1 MAVRDLIDRYG
12 GKALR
17 YSAVSIIGV
26 VTTEALLI
34 GLLVADVEP
43 WIANLLAVSIASLPV
58 YLLNRAWVWN
68 KSGAHSFSREVVPF
82 WGMSLLGLALSTIA
96 IVIVSNYTTATLV
109 IAFTNLAA
117 FGVLWVGKFMILEK
131 VLFKGGE
138 HEPLGEA
145 LAESEPWVAAPH
157 EDA

>member
-12 GKALR
+12 GKWLR
-17 YSAVSIIGV
+17 YSAVSVVGV
-26 VTTEALLI
+26 VVTEALLI
-34 GLLVADVEP
+34 GFLAADVEP
-43 WIANLLAVSIASLPV
+43 WIANVLAVSIASLPA

-68 KSGAHSFSREVVPF
+68 KSGAHSFKGEVAPF

-96 IVIVSNYTTATLV
+96 IVIVSDYTEATIV

-117 FGVLWVGKFMILEK
+117 FGVLWVAKFMVLEK
-131 VLFKGGE
+131 LLFT
-138 HEPLGEA
+138 HEPIGEA

>member
-1 MAVRDLIDRYG
+1 
-12 GKALR
+12 
-17 YSAVSIIGV
+17 VSVIGV
-26 VTTEALLI
+26 LVTEALLV
-34 GLLVADVEP
+34 GFLAADIEP
-43 WIANLLAVSIASLPV
+43 WISNVLAVSIASLPA

-68 KSGAHSFSREVVPF
+68 KSGAHSFKREVAPF

-96 IVIVSNYTTATLV
+96 IVIVSNYSKATVV

-117 FGVLWVGKFMILEK
+117 FGVLWVAKFVVLEK
-131 VLFKGGE
+131 LLFV
-138 HEPLGEA
+138 HEPVGEV

>member
-1 MAVRDLIDRYG
+1 MIPVRDLIDRYG

-17 YSAVSIIGV
+17 YSAVSVIGV
-26 VTTEALLI
+26 VVTEALLL
-34 GLLVADVEP
+34 GFLAANVEP
-43 WIANLLAVSIASLPV
+43 WVANVLAVSIASLPA

-68 KSGAHSFSREVVPF
+68 KSGAHSFKREVAPF
-82 WGMSLLGLALSTIA
+82 WAMSLLGLALSTVA
-96 IVIVSNYTTATLV
+96 IFVVSNYTEAAVV

-117 FGVLWVGKFMILEK
+117 FGVLWVGKFVVLEK
-131 VLFKGGE
+131 VLFVP
-138 HEPLGEA
+138 EPIGEA

>member
-1 MAVRDLIDRYG
+1 MLRELVDSYG

-17 YSAVSIIGV
+17 YSAVSLIGV
-26 VTTEALLI
+26 VVTEALLLGFLAVDI
-34 GLLVADVEP
+34 EA
-43 WIANLLAVSIASLPV
+43 WIANVLAVSIASVPA
-58 YLLNRAWVWN
+58 YLLNRAWVWT
-68 KSGAHSFSREVVPF
+68 KSGAHSFKREVAPF

-96 IVIVSNYTTATLV
+96 IVIVSNYTKAPVV

-117 FGVLWVGKFMILEK
+117 FGVLWVGKFVVLEK
-131 VLFKGGE
+131 VLFT
-138 HEPLGEA
+138 HQPVGEA